1 MRMRILGR
9 LALVVITAFV
19 VLVAVVLYRT
29 FTYRPPAEVDVSA
42 VKVAEPVAVDV
53 GAAAQHL
60 SQAVQIQTVSHQ
72 DPAEDQP
79 AEWERLHALLQSA
92 YPAAHAAMSREIVG
106 KKSLIYTWPG
116 SDASLPPVILMAHQ
130 DVVPVTPGT
139 EKDWK
144 HPPFSGAIA
153 DGAVW
158 GRGSVDDK
166 GSLIT
171 LFEGIEALAK
181 QGFKPRRT
189 VIVVSTEDE
198 EVRGTGAR
206 AVAAAL
212 AAKGVKAEFVVD
224 EGLAVI
230 TNNPVTGGRLALIGT
245 AEKGYGTLRVT
256 ARAQG
261 GHSSAP
267 PNDGGG
273 VVTLSKAVVAIAA
286 HGFPMDFR
294 GPGAAM
300 LQTLAPNAPFAVRM
314 AVANP
319 WLFKPMI
326 IKQIA
331 ATPAGAALLH
341 TTIAPTMLKGSP
353 KENVLPQDATAWIN
367 YRIAPGDTSAAVM
380 AKARGAVEAL
390 PVTFAWEKPPAEA
403 SPVSSTT
410 SDGWKTLAAVAATV
424 TGAPVAPSLVTAGT
438 DSRFLQPVAKDVYR
452 FQPMDFG
459 LTDIGM
465 IHGTNEHLTLKNLK
479 QSVQF
484 YARLVATA
492 AG

>member
-1 MRMRILGR
+1 MRTLGR
-9 LALVVITAFV
+9 LALLVIAAFV
-19 VLVAVVLYRT
+19 VLVAVVLFRT
-29 FTYRPPAEVDVSA
+29 FTYKPPAAVDFAA
-42 VKVAEPVAVDV
+42 VKVAPPIAVDV
-53 GAAAQHL
+53 GVAAQHL

-79 AEWERLHALLQSA
+79 GEWDRLHALLQSA
-92 YPAAHAAMSREIVG
+92 YPAAHAAMSREVVG
-106 KKSLIYTWPG
+106 QKSLIYTWPG
-116 SDASLPPVILMAHQ
+116 SDPSLPPVILMAHQ

-139 EKDWK
+139 EKDWR

-158 GRGSVDDK
+158 GRGSIDDK

-171 LFEGIEALAK
+171 LFEGVEALAK
-181 QGFKPRRT
+181 QGFRPRRT

-198 EVRGTGAR
+198 EVRGSGAK

-212 AAKGVKAEFVVD
+212 QAKGVKAQFVVD

-230 TNNPVTGGRLALIGT
+230 TNNPVTGGRLALIGA
-245 AEKGYGTLRVT
+245 AEKGYATLRVT
-256 ARAQG
+256 ARAPG

-273 VVTLSKAVVAIAA
+273 VVTLSKAVVDIAD

-300 LQTLAPNAPFAVRM
+300 LQSVAPKAPFSVRM

-326 IKQIA
+326 IKQVA

-367 YRIAPGDTSAAVM
+367 YRIAPGDSSADVLARARSAV
-380 AKARGAVEAL
+380 GAL
-390 PVTFAWEKPPAEA
+390 PVSFAWEKPPAEP

-410 SDGWKTLAAVAATV
+410 SEGWRTLAAVAAAA

-438 DSRFLQPVAKDVYR
+438 DSRYLQPVATDVYR

-459 LTDIGM
+459 LSDIGM
-465 IHGTNEHLTLKNLK
+465 IHGTNEQMTLKNLA
-479 QSVQF
+479 QAVQF

>member
-1 MRMRILGR
+1 MRMLGR

-29 FTYRPPAEVDVSA
+29 FTYQPPAEVDVSA
-42 VKVAEPVAVDV
+42 VKIAPPVPVDV

-79 AEWERLHALLQSA
+79 AEWDRLHALLQSA
-92 YPAAHAAMSREIVG
+92 YPAANAAMSREVVG

-116 SDASLPPVILMAHQ
+116 SDPSLPPVILMAHQ
-130 DVVPVTPGT
+130 DVVPVTAGT

-171 LFEGIEALAK
+171 LFEGVEALAR

-189 VIVVSTEDE
+189 VILVSTEDE

-212 AAKGVKAEFVVD
+212 QSRGVKAEFVVD

-256 ARAQG
+256 ARAPG

-267 PNDGGG
+267 PNGGGG
-273 VVTLSKAVVAIAA
+273 VVTLSKAVVAIAD

-300 LQTLAPNAPFAVRM
+300 LQTLAPKAPFAVRM

-326 IKQIA
+326 IKQVA

-367 YRIAPGDTSAAVM
+367 YRIAPGDTSAEIM
-380 AKARGAVEAL
+380 ARAKGAVEAL
-390 PVTFAWEKPPAEA
+390 AVTFAWEKPPAEA

-410 SDGWKTLAAVAATV
+410 SDGWKTLAAVAAAA

-438 DSRFLQPVAKDVYR
+438 DSRYLQPVARDVYR

-459 LTDIGM
+459 LADIGM
-465 IHGTNEHLTLKNLK
+465 IHGTNEHLTLKNLE